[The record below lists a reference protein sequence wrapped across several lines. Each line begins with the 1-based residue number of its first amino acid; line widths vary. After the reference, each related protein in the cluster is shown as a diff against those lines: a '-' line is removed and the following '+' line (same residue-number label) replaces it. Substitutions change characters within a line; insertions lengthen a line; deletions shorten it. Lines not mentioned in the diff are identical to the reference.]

1 MKPSILKIVM
11 ILAIS
16 AALLTVAAGAWY
28 GYGAWSRH
36 EARST
41 LDAAGV
47 TYSEASFIE
56 HACRGDEV
64 AVLLFL
70 QSGMS
75 AKVQGAD
82 GTTALHCLLRSRK
95 NNLAA
100 LLVSKGADVNAKTNV
115 GQTPLM
121 EAAKS
126 GSSEEMQALISAGA
140 SVNASDNFGNTPLL
154 LAAGAVCSATS
165 CKEEAIDLLLSHGA
179 DPKVVNLNGETV
191 LSKLIQTG
199 NAKDFSRIS
208 ALASKFIK
216 SGADINASVAY
227 GQPLLCYAAQQGNMD
242 LVTNLVS
249 LGANV
254 NIAGKRCTPLIAATK
269 WPAELKLLLDSK
281 ADPNLADESG
291 NTPLVAAVDQRSVES
306 VKLLLD
312 AGAKVD
318 PPPLAPTGALQEAAK
333 FGDLQ
338 LMTLLLNHA
347 ADVNG
352 KNSQG
357 DTPLLVLARNSYGD
371 PPVRAEIAKMLM
383 QRGANPKLPDKNG
396 STAVEVALSIN
407 SLNLASTLAGK
418 KLTKKYLLMHP
429 EVKPVNRG
437 VPLMVVPRSMP
448 SGGGGAWHGG

>member
-1 MKPSILKIVM
+1 MKSNINKLVMFLSIGAVL
-11 ILAIS
+11 LAI
-16 AALLTVAAGAWY
+16 AGGAWY

-70 QSGMS
+70 RSGMS

-82 GTTALHCLLRSRK
+82 GTTALHCLLRNRK
-95 NNLAA
+95 NNLTA
-100 LLVSKGADVNAKTNV
+100 LLLSKGADVNAETKS

-121 EAAKS
+121 EAARS
-126 GSSEEMQALISAGA
+126 ASAEEMRALIAAGA
-140 SVNASDNFGNTPLL
+140 SVNSSDNFGNTPLL
-154 LAAGAVCSATS
+154 LAAGAVCSATG
-165 CKEEAIDLLLSHGA
+165 CKDESIDLLLSHGA
-179 DPKVVNLNGETV
+179 DAKVINQSGETV
-191 LSKLIQTG
+191 LSKLVQLG
-199 NAKDFSRIS
+199 NNRDFSRIS
-208 ALASKFIK
+208 ALASKFIQ
-216 SGADINASVAY
+216 SGADINSSLAY
-227 GQPLLCYAAQQGNMD
+227 GQPLLCYAAQQGNVD
-242 LVTNLVS
+242 LVKNLVS

-254 NIAGKRCTPLIAATK
+254 NVSGKKSTPLIASAK
-269 WPAELKLLLDSK
+269 WPAELKLLLENK

-318 PPPLAPTGALQEAAK
+318 PPQLAPAGALHEAAK
-333 FGDLQ
+333 AGDLEIE
-338 LMTLLLNHA
+338 TLLLSHA

-352 KNSQG
+352 KNAQG

-371 PPVRAEIAKMLM
+371 PPVRVEIAKMLM

-396 STAVEVALSIN
+396 NMAFEVALGIN

-418 KLTKKYLLMHP
+418 KLSKEYLSRHP
-429 EVKPVNRG
+429 QVKPGYRG
-437 VPLMVVPRSMP
+437 IPLMMMHRNDPMP
-448 SGGGGAWHGG
+448 GG